1 MRRKIIFLFLIT
13 AGLLLFK
20 GVLAEAEK
28 FYCDFDNHSVFS
40 CQKNVFVATGP
51 PRLDRPVEAGQPLTI
66 KDRDG
71 FTFYIT
77 PQADLGLEATQYKFL
92 TLRLKAKTD
101 FPRFQINF
109 ADRGV
114 GILTL
119 NDFIFKNNNR
129 FTPLDIA
136 NSSFQTRNKENV
148 SAKLNKNSAP
158 NSGNLTGFTDYY
170 FNLSLFDQ
178 WGGTVDRLYLQFVP
192 QDIEIESFALSPTTP
207 ALMIKS
213 LWQEFLTDQ
222 PERLSWINGLSVPSL
237 SGVPF
242 IKYLLAIVL
251 IVVAVLAIFKYRDK
265 ALAQKW
271 PKILLTIF
279 LVGWLIAAA
288 RTLYSSYST
297 YLNDRP
303 LWRIE
308 PGVKSEKIVGA
319 LVNSPEGAK
328 NLYSFLA
335 LIKANIPAGAAI
347 FMPPDSSY
355 VYVLMV
361 YNLVDQYQ
369 IVADINQADYLVL
382 SEQSP
387 PASTSESSSLGGSAT
402 SSLGGSA
409 AAPDFKLKF
418 TFGPNQLIYQR

>member
-1 MRRKIIFLFLIT
+1 MRRKIIFLFLIIV
-13 AGLLLFK
+13 GLFLFK
-20 GVLAEAEK
+20 GVLAETEK

-40 CQKNVFVATGP
+40 CQENIFAAT
-51 PRLDRPVEAGQPLTI
+51 GQPLTI
-66 KDRDG
+66 RDRDG
-71 FTFYIT
+71 LTFYIT
-77 PQADLGLEATQYKFL
+77 PQADLGLEAAKYKFL

-109 ADRGV
+109 ADREL

-136 NSSFQTRNKENV
+136 SSSFQTRNKENV

-158 NSGNLTGFTDYY
+158 NSGDLTGFTDYY

-178 WGGTVDRLYLQFVP
+178 WGGTVDRLYLQFVS
-192 QDIEIESFALSPTTP
+192 QDLEIASFALSPTTP

-222 PERLSWINGLSVPSL
+222 PERPSWINGLSAPSL

-265 ALAQKW
+265 ALAEKW
-271 PKILLTIF
+271 PKILLIIF
-279 LVGWLIAAA
+279 LAGWLIAAA
-288 RTLYSSYST
+288 RTLYSSCLT

-303 LWRIE
+303 LWRMA
-308 PGVKSEKIVGA
+308 PSAKSEQVVGA
-319 LVNSPEGAK
+319 LAGNPGAAK

-335 LIKANIPAGAAI
+335 SIKANIPARAAI

-369 IVADINQADYLVL
+369 VVADINQADYLVL
-382 SEQSP
+382 FEQSS
-387 PASTSESSSLGGSAT
+387 PASASLGGPDVAR
-402 SSLGGSA
+402 
-409 AAPDFKLKF
+409 DFKLKF

>member
-1 MRRKIIFLFLIT
+1 MFKKIIFVF
-13 AGLLLFK
+13 LLLSLTTAFRAA
-20 GVLAEAEK
+20 LASSPNIKCLISKDNFFTCQNNLTDDEA
-28 FYCDFDNHSVFS
+28 
-40 CQKNVFVATGP
+40 
-51 PRLDRPVEAGQPLTI
+51 QPLTI

-71 FTFYIT
+71 STFYIT
-77 PQADLGLEATQYKFL
+77 PQAELGLEAAKYKFL

-129 FTPLDIA
+129 FT
-136 NSSFQTRNKENV
+136 
-148 SAKLNKNSAP
+148 
-158 NSGNLTGFTDYY
+158 DYY
-170 FNLSLFDQ
+170 FNLSLFDR

-222 PERLSWINGLSVPSL
+222 PLTDQPKRLSWINGLSAPSL

-251 IVVAVLAIFKYRDK
+251 IVVVVLAIFKYRDK
-265 ALAQKW
+265 ALAKKW
-271 PKILLTIF
+271 PKILLIIF

-303 LWRIE
+303 LWRMA
-308 PGVKSEKIVGA
+308 PSAKSEQVLGA
-319 LVNSPEGAK
+319 LAGNPEAAK

-335 LIKANIPAGAAI
+335 SIKANIPAGAAI
-347 FMPPDSSY
+347 FMPSDSSY
-355 VYVLMV
+355 AYVLMV

-369 IVADINQADYLVL
+369 VVADINQADYLVL
-382 SEQSP
+382 FEQLPSASP
-387 PASTSESSSLGGSAT
+387 SLGGPVSP
-402 SSLGGSA
+402 
-409 AAPDFKLKF
+409 PDFKLKF